1 MLPPNLFISGS
12 FFRQINGYFGCASMR
27 LLDAAHNKQF
37 SYAWN
42 LIKIKFS
49 MA

>member
-12 FFRQINGYFGCASMR
+12 FFRQINGYFGCAMG